1 VPLLPQAKLYSP
13 DISRLTTSLRQTD
26 RVPPRHNLP
35 APSLDRTL
43 HLGLVS
49 PNWSMAD
56 SIYIEFC
63 AAHSSNCLPASFG
76 YLHKSFPFPS
86 QKVLLGSL
94 CCSPKRH
101 CITLQIFHRIL
112 IKAFSFTMHH
122 NMSSVLS
129 LNCHQ
134 LCLANAKASSDQ
146 STRIALHLGEPRP
159 YTSHILAT
167 LPEGTRPPHGSSFHP
182 PCRVPNT

>member
-1 VPLLPQAKLYSP
+1 VWRSKSINENDNQIPLAAAVSRNPPPRACLRRTPVPLLPQAKLYSP

-63 AAHSSNCLPASFG
+63 AAHSSNCLSASFG

-112 IKAFSFTMHH
+112 INAFSFTIHH
-122 NMSSVLS
+122 IVSMMP
-129 LNCHQ
+129 
-134 LCLANAKASSDQ
+134 
-146 STRIALHLGEPRP
+146 STPQHE
-159 YTSHILAT
+159 
-167 LPEGTRPPHGSSFHP
+167 
-182 PCRVPNT
+182 